1 VTFGRAGEGLYD
13 HPMSVRGRVVMR
25 MLAALVLVAGT
36 AAAVLPAAALTL
48 DEALARAQR
57 SHPSLPPA
65 AAAVEAG
72 RVRLAQARR
81 LQANPVVALELV
93 RHSAPGDVNIDRGV
107 TVSQEVEIG
116 GQRGLRIRSAEHEVT
131 HAEQLLADRRRTVAA
146 EVRRAFAG
154 VIAAERRG
162 ALAREAA
169 TLANRL
175 LEAAERRVRA
185 GDAGDIDVQLA
196 RIQAIQAA
204 QAETLAS
211 VERARVGARLATA
224 VGADAAEVL
233 VVDAGPERATTPT
246 LAHDT
251 LIAHAL
257 ANRPDLAAARA
268 ERARL
273 EAEAELARRHGRIPN
288 PVLQGIYREELG
300 PEHFAGGGIALPF
313 PIWNR
318 DEAAEATLLAAAA
331 SAAADERRLLQE
343 VPRQVEVAALRRA
356 AAATAWARYE
366 REALPA
372 GDAARA
378 AVERAYA
385 TGYFGLA
392 DALAQEDRLLQLRTA
407 AIASWLDL
415 HEADADL
422 IEALGGD
429 LP

>member
-1 VTFGRAGEGLYD
+1 
-13 HPMSVRGRVVMR
+13 MSIRTRVVKR
-25 MLAALVLVAGT
+25 TLVALMLVAG
-36 AAAVLPAAALTL
+36 AAAAGRPAAALTL

-65 AAAVEAG
+65 TATIDAA

-81 LQANPVVALELV
+81 LPANPVVALEVV
-93 RHSAPGDVNIDRGV
+93 RHSGPDDVNIDRGV

-116 GQRGLRIRSAEHEVT
+116 GQRGLRILSAEHEVA
-131 HAEQLLADRRRTVAA
+131 HAEELLADRRRTIAA
-146 EVRRAFAG
+146 EARRAFAG

-169 TLANRL
+169 TLASRL
-175 LEAAERRVRA
+175 LEIAERRVRA

-204 QAETLAS
+204 QAETLAT
-211 VERARVGARLATA
+211 VERARAAARLASA
-224 VGADAAEVL
+224 IGADAAEVL
-233 VVDAGPERATTPT
+233 VVDPGAEHAAPPT
-246 LAHDT
+246 LARDT
-251 LIAHAL
+251 LVAHAL
-257 ANRPDLAAARA
+257 ATRPDLAAARE

-273 EAEAELARRHGRIPN
+273 EAEAALARRHGRIPN
-288 PVLQGIYREELG
+288 PVFQGIYREELG
-300 PEHFAGGGIALPF
+300 PEHFAGGAIALPF

-343 VPRQVEVAALRRA
+343 VPRQVEVAALRRDA
-356 AAATAWARYE
+356 AASAWARYE

-378 AVERAYA
+378 AVERAYT
-385 TGYFGLA
+385 TGYFGLT
-392 DALAQEDRLLQLRTA
+392 DALAQQDRLLQVRTA
-407 AIASWLDL
+407 AIATWLDL